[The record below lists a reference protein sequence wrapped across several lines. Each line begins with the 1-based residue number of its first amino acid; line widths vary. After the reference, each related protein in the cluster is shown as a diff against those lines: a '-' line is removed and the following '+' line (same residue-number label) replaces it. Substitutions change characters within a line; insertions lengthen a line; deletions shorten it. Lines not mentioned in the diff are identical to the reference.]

1 MEDKQAIWG
10 GLAAGYFFCAAF
22 GAMVFAVI
30 AFLDIITSPLAGEVS
45 GPGSFLGLA
54 AVGLGGLLLLAELGN
69 KKRFLLVF
77 SRMQSIM
84 TKGAIF
90 LACFIVVAAI
100 YTSFWFD
107 IFPWAGE
114 NVGRRLIG
122 FLGIIFAVAL
132 VIYPGLELGEARGRS
147 FWNGSALVPLWLA
160 AALTSGLA
168 GVILVAAVNGVSPAP
183 TIAVLD
189 KILLALIITQ
199 IILIATYIL
208 GMRRAALE
216 EARRSAAMLL
226 TGKLKNIFWWGIV
239 VCGHLIPCLLYFGGS
254 GAGILAVKSLFVLA
268 GEACLRV
275 AFLQAGVRVSLPGED
290 NEWYQEEEIAVLAAR
305 LEQTWQE
312 RAAWLNGK

>member
-45 GPGSFLGLA
+45 GTGSFLGLA
-54 AVGLGGLLLLAELGN
+54 AAGLGGLLLLAELGN

-84 TKGAIF
+84 TKGALF
-90 LACFIVVAAI
+90 LSCFIVLAAI

-114 NVGRRLIG
+114 NAGRRIIG

-168 GVILVAAVNGVSPAP
+168 GVILVAAVIGTSPAP
-183 TIAVLD
+183 TIAILD
-189 KILLALIITQ
+189 KILLSLLITQ
-199 IILIATYIL
+199 IILITAYIL
-208 GMRRAALE
+208 GMRQSAPE
-216 EARRSAAMLL
+216 EARRSVAMLIN
-226 TGKLKNIFWWGIV
+226 GNLKNIFWWGIV
-239 VCGHLIPCLLYFGGS
+239 ICGHLIPCLLYFGGRS
-254 GAGILAVKSLFVLA
+254 AGILAIKSLFVLV
-268 GEACLRV
+268 GEVCLRA
-275 AFLQAGVRVSLPGED
+275 AFLQVGVRVSLPGED
-290 NEWYQEEEIAVLAAR
+290 NEWMQDEEIAVLAAR
-305 LEQTWQE
+305 LEQAWQE
-312 RAAWLNGK
+312 RAAWINGK